1 MSFNRS
7 ALGILMTFL
16 TIMFGVVT
24 GLCVRSIGDSAP
36 LVTVLMYRFV
46 ASVPLLFLLA
56 LAFRGRRFLEI
67 NARRTLVVRIAF
79 GCVAM
84 SLWFTSLRLLPL
96 GQATALF
103 QSSVIFVTIFSP
115 LMLGERIGIYRW
127 SAVVTGMFGIVLLTN
142 PFDGGFS
149 ANVIFGIGGAMAGA
163 ALSILLRRLG
173 KADNPFSIA
182 LWYNGTGGVL
192 LTMLVLAVGA
202 PMAVP
207 DPTVMTT
214 LVLLGVVASGLQLAI
229 TTAYKFTEAVVVAS
243 LRYMQIPLAA
253 LVAYLALGETVTL
266 SEVVGGIV
274 VIASCLFIVWREM
287 KRSRRADSPP
297 VPAEPMS

>member
-1 MSFNRS
+1 LSFSKS
-7 ALGILMTFL
+7 AIGILMTFL

-56 LAFRGRRFLEI
+56 LAFRGRRLFQI
-67 NARRTLVVRIAF
+67 NARRTMVVRIAF

-115 LMLGERIGIYRW
+115 FLLGERIGIYRW

-149 ANVIFGIGGAMAGA
+149 FNVVFGIGGAMAGA

-192 LTMLVLAVGA
+192 LTMLALSIGA
-202 PMAVP
+202 PMFVP
-207 DPTVMTT
+207 DATIMTT
-214 LVLLGVVASGLQLAI
+214 LILLGVVASGLQLAI

-253 LVAYLALGETVTL
+253 LVAYLALGETVTV

-274 VIASCLFIVWREM
+274 VISSCLFIVWREM
-287 KRSRRADSPP
+287 KRSRLAANSP
-297 VPAEPMS
+297 VPAEPVS

>member
-56 LAFRGRRFLEI
+56 LAFRGRSFLQI

-127 SAVVTGMFGIVLLTN
+127 SAVVTGMLGIVLLTN

-192 LTMLVLAVGA
+192 LTMVVLAIGA

-207 DPTVMTT
+207 DPAVMTT

-266 SEVVGGIV
+266 SEVVGGVV

-287 KRSRRADSPP
+287 KRSRRADNPP

>member
-1 MSFNRS
+1 
-7 ALGILMTFL
+7 MTFL

-56 LAFRGRRFLEI
+56 LAFRGRNFLQI

-287 KRSRRADSPP
+287 KRSRRADSQP

>member
-1 MSFNRS
+1 
-7 ALGILMTFL
+7 MTFL

-56 LAFRGRRFLEI
+56 LAFRGRQMFQI
-67 NARRTLVVRIAF
+67 NAKRTMVVRIAF

-115 LMLGERIGIYRW
+115 FLLGERIGIYRW
-127 SAVVTGMFGIVLLTN
+127 SAVVTGMSGIVLLTN

-149 ANVIFGIGGAMAGA
+149 FNVVFGIGGAMAGA

-192 LTMLVLAVGA
+192 LSILALSVGA
-202 PMAVP
+202 PMVVP
-207 DPTVMTT
+207 DATIMTT

-229 TTAYKFTEAVVVAS
+229 TTAYKFAEAVVVAS

-253 LVAYLALGETVTL
+253 LVAYLALGETVTV

-274 VIASCLFIVWREM
+274 VISSCLFIVWREM
-287 KRSRRADSPP
+287 KRSRLGANPP
-297 VPAEPMS
+297 VSTEPVS

>member
-1 MSFNRS
+1 MSPNRS
-7 ALGILMTFL
+7 AIGLVMTFL

-24 GLCVRSIGDSAP
+24 GLFVRSIGDAVP

-46 ASVPLLFLLA
+46 CSVPLLLLLA
-56 LAFRGRRFLEI
+56 VAFLGRQFLQI
-67 NARRTLVVRIAF
+67 NARRTLMVRIAF

-127 SAVVTGMFGIVLLTN
+127 SAVVTGMIGIVLLTN

-149 ANVIFGIGGAMAGA
+149 GNVIFGICGAMAGA
-163 ALSILLRRLG
+163 GLSILLRRLG
-173 KADNPFSIA
+173 KADNPFSVA
-182 LWYNGTGGVL
+182 LWYNGTGGLL
-192 LTMLVLAVGA
+192 LTSLVWITGA
-202 PMAVP
+202 PMMVV
-207 DPTVMTT
+207 DPEILTT
-214 LVLLGVVASGLQLAI
+214 LILLGVVASGLQLSI
-229 TTAYKFTEAVVVAS
+229 TTAYKFSEAVVVAS
-243 LRYMQIPLAA
+243 LRYLQIPLAA
-253 LVAYLALGETVTL
+253 FVAYLALGEVVTI
-266 SEVVGGIV
+266 SEVVGAIV

-287 KRSRRADSPP
+287 KRSRHAAASAE
-297 VPAEPMS
+297 PAEPVS

>member
-1 MSFNRS
+1 
-7 ALGILMTFL
+7 MTFL

-24 GLCVRSIGDSAP
+24 GLCVRSVGDAAP

-56 LAFRGRRFLEI
+56 LAFRGRQFLQI
-67 NARRTLVVRIAF
+67 NAKRTMLVRIAF

-84 SLWFTSLRLLPL
+84 TLWFTSLRLLPL

-115 LMLGERIGIYRW
+115 LLLGERIGIYRW
-127 SAVVTGMFGIVLLTN
+127 SAVVTGMMGIVLLTN

-149 ANVIFGIGGAMAGA
+149 FNVVFGIGGAMAGA
-163 ALSILLRRLG
+163 GLSILLRRLG

-192 LTMLVLAVGA
+192 LTMLALAVGA

-207 DPTVMTT
+207 DVTIMTT
-214 LVLLGVVASGLQLAI
+214 LVLLGVVASGLQLCI

-287 KRSRRADSPP
+287 KRARPADNPP
-297 VPAEPMS
+297 VPAEPVS

>member
-56 LAFRGRRFLEI
+56 LAFRGRSFLQI

-192 LTMLVLAVGA
+192 LTMLVLAIGA

-207 DPTVMTT
+207 DPAVMTT

-266 SEVVGGIV
+266 SEVVGGVV

-287 KRSRRADSPP
+287 KRSRRADNPP

>member
-1 MSFNRS
+1 LSFNRS

-56 LAFRGRRFLEI
+56 LAFRGRNFLQI

-287 KRSRRADSPP
+287 KRSRRADSLP

>member
-1 MSFNRS
+1 
-7 ALGILMTFL
+7 MTFL

-56 LAFRGRRFLEI
+56 LAFRGRQMFQV
-67 NARRTLVVRIAF
+67 NAKRTMVVRIAF

-115 LMLGERIGIYRW
+115 FLLGERIGIYRW
-127 SAVVTGMFGIVLLTN
+127 SAVVTGMLGIVLLTN

-149 ANVIFGIGGAMAGA
+149 FNVVFGIGGAMAGA

-192 LTMLVLAVGA
+192 LTILALSVGA
-202 PMAVP
+202 PMVVP
-207 DPTVMTT
+207 DATIMTT
-214 LVLLGVVASGLQLAI
+214 LILLGVVASGLQLAI

-253 LVAYLALGETVTL
+253 LVAYLALGETVTV

-274 VIASCLFIVWREM
+274 VISSCLFIVWREM
-287 KRSRRADSPP
+287 KRSRLGANPP
-297 VPAEPMS
+297 VPTEPVS